1 MLNRLSVVLT
11 TAALTLGVAGGAT
24 AQRLPSPIAAE
35 TIPAVRTLPD
45 QLPPSWIMIHDV
57 NAGAIPVGRI
67 LFVDT
72 GEKAEVRAQV
82 GAGYLANY
90 QFVPARRRLYV
101 AETFYSRVNRGE
113 RSDVVSIYDTTT
125 MNPVGEIALPTG
137 KRAIV
142 IPDNNGFQLVNDD
155 QWGLV
160 FNFTPAA
167 SVSVVDLVG
176 ERVLSEV
183 EIPGCSMIYPLAGR
197 NFATLCGD
205 GTLLN
210 VHLDEKGQV
219 ASTKV
224 SAVFNDIDK
233 DAMFMRPATVGKMAW
248 FATFRG
254 HVRGI
259 DLSGEEARILDPLA
273 IAAQPGGTPEWR
285 PGGVQVIAADARGRL
300 YLLMNPKGGEGTHKD
315 GGTEVWVIDS
325 RTGAVVRRVTLTIP
339 ALSIAVTHE
348 ATPKLAAIGFDKA
361 LHLYD
366 PETGQAIRVVREI
379 GYSPLAMV
387 ALP

>member
-1 MLNRLSVVLT
+1 MMSIRLSFLL
-11 TAALTLGVAGGAT
+11 TAASLSLVAERAA
-24 AQRLPSPIAAE
+24 AQSPPPPIPAE
-35 TIPAVRTLPD
+35 TIPAVRALPER
-45 QLPPSWIMIHDV
+45 LPPSWMMIHDV
-57 NAGAIPVGRI
+57 NAGALTVGR
-67 LFVDT
+67 LLLVDT
-72 GEKAEVRAQV
+72 GEKAEVRAQI
-82 GAGYLANY
+82 GASYLANY
-90 QFVPARRRLYV
+90 QLVPKRRRLYV

-125 MNPVGEIALPTG
+125 MAPVGEIPLPTG

-142 IPDNNGFQLVNDD
+142 IPDNNGFQLINND

-176 ERVLSEV
+176 ERILSEV
-183 EIPGCSMIYPLAGR
+183 EIPGCSMVYPLAGR

-210 VHLDEKGQV
+210 VHLDESGQV
-219 ASTKV
+219 VSTKASV
-224 SAVFNDIDK
+224 AFNDIDN
-233 DAMFMRPATVGKMAW
+233 DAMFLRPAVAGKTAW

-259 DLSGEEARILDPLA
+259 DLSGEEARILDPFT
-273 IAAQPGGTPEWR
+273 IAEQPGGTPEWR
-285 PGGVQVIAADARGRL
+285 PGGVQVIAADAQNRL

-325 RTGAVVRRVTLTIP
+325 RSGGLVRRVTLTTP
-339 ALSIAVTHE
+339 ALSIAATRE
-348 ATPKLAAIGFDKA
+348 ATPKLAAIGFDRG

-366 PETGQAIRVVREI
+366 PETGEPIRSIPAV
-379 GYSPLAMV
+379 GYSPLAL
-387 ALP
+387 AAIP